1 MSTLRA
7 LLGDRRGAGAAEF
20 ALVVPFLLLLLFGI
34 IDGGRF
40 LWEVNRAEKATQYGA
55 RYAIVTDVI
64 PLAIVNDD
72 YVGRTYCQN
81 DADASAD
88 TCTAGDN
95 FYDTNTIGQLTCTS
109 QGCTCVSGYCPG
121 GAAIEPGA
129 FTRLV
134 NYMKRMKPG
143 IGESNVKVSF
153 RGSGLG
159 YAGDPTG
166 MDVVPLVTV
175 ELTGVTFNPIILFGR
190 AAFNI
195 GTFATTLSAES
206 SAGILSN

>member
-1 MSTLRA
+1 MSRFLA
-7 LLGDRRGAGAAEF
+7 LMRDRRGAGAAEF
-20 ALVVPFLLLLLFGI
+20 ALVVPLLLLLLFGV

-55 RYAIVTDVI
+55 RHAIVTDVI

-72 YVGRTYCQN
+72 YVGRTYCEN

-88 TCTAGDN
+88 ICTAGDN
-95 FYDTNTIGQLTCTS
+95 FYDTNTLGTLTCTS
-109 QGCTCVSGYCPG
+109 QGCTCTTGYCPG
-121 GAAIEPGA
+121 GASIAPAA

-134 NYMKRMKPG
+134 NYMQRMRPT
-143 IGESNVKVSF
+143 ITESNVVVIF

-175 ELTGVTFNPIILFGR
+175 ELTGITFKPMILFGK
-190 AAFNI
+190 AAINL

-206 SAGILSN
+206 GVGTLSN